1 MSDKKIQRNDPCP
14 CGSGKKIKNCCI
26 LIKGINAIGDDA
38 YFIRLKN
45 DKESYVH
52 YESEDRQKGTATY
65 RVKKGLGKGVAGWH
79 KKEGENFISESN
91 ADNLE
96 LVKVSDILGNDSS
109 LN

>member
-38 YFIRLKN
+38 YFIRLKDN
-45 DKESYVH
+45 KETYVH
-52 YESEDRQKGTATY
+52 YESQDSESKTY
-65 RVKKGLGKGVAGWH
+65 RLKEGLKGAAGWH
-79 KKEGENFISESN
+79 KKVGEIFIKESKD
-91 ADNLE
+91 DNLE